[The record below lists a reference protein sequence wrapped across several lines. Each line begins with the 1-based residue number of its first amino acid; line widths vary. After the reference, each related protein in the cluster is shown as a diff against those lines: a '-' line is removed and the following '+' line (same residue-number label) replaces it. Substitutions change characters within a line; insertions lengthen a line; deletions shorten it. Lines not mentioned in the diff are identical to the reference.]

1 MSRLLLIAALLL
13 AGCAGGEAGEAG
25 APAPETAAARPD
37 APAARTA
44 PDDDGRSLAERIDD
58 ASLATQVQKALLD
71 TAALRPFDFQV
82 DARHGR
88 VALRGSVATADQ
100 RRLAG
105 EIAGQVRGVEAV
117 QNELA
122 LPDTTTADSSAA
134 PAATDES

>member
-25 APAPETAAARPD
+25 APAPEAAAARPD
-37 APAARTA
+37 APADARTA
-44 PDDDGRSLAERIDD
+44 PDDDRSLAERIDD
-58 ASLATQVQKALLD
+58 ASLAAQVQKALLD
-71 TAALRPFDFQV
+71 TAALRPFDFQI

-105 EIAGQVRGVEAV
+105 EVAGQVRGVEAV

-122 LPDTTTADSSAA
+122 LPDTTAADSSAVPGA
-134 PAATDES
+134 PDES